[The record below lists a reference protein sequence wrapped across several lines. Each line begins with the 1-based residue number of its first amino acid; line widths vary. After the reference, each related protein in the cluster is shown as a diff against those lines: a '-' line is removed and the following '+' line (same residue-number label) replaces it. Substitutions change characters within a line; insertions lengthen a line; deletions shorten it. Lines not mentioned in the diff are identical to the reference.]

1 MQHIKDLLKVIFK
14 CLINR
19 DLHNHYKKICLAV
32 ILGFLGLDS
41 SLGAEFYLFYLSP
54 KILSALA
61 NSGLLPASEFPRV
74 YKTCYHITLLHID
87 PYVFE
92 SALCS
97 SESQKKVQELKQR
110 NEELGGEVQERGQR
124 NEELEEKVQEL
135 KQRNEELEEKTKQQ
149 NKCEFEVNVP
159 KNQPRPSSNN
169 QLLVTIA
176 LQSAKEVLE

>member
-124 NEELEEKVQEL
+124 NEELEEK
-135 KQRNEELEEKTKQQ
+135 TKQQ